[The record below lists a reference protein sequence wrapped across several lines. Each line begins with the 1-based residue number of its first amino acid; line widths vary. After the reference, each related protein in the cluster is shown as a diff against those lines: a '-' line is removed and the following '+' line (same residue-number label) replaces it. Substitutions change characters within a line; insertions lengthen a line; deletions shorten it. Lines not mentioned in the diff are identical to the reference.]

1 MLETLKST
9 WDGFVEFLTAND
21 ANTLAEKAQKV
32 DFAALL
38 TNPLFWL
45 VSIVLLGLAIW
56 RKQIKMMVLAVSL
69 VAFFFLLQSTLP
81 SGGKT
86 LALED
91 LVKFG
96 GGTLALIGLNF
107 YFLLIREK

>member
-1 MLETLKST
+1 
-9 WDGFVEFLTAND
+9 
-21 ANTLAEKAQKV
+21 
-32 DFAALL
+32 
-38 TNPLFWL
+38 
-45 VSIVLLGLAIW
+45 
-56 RKQIKMMVLAVSL
+56 MVLAVSL

-81 SGGKT
+81 AGGKT
-86 LALED
+86 LSLED